1 MPETSV
7 FPHTAASIRL
17 DGGHPALELVNT
29 RYGAPEGPIDGDVL
43 VTHDDVITFA
53 RRLGLA
59 GPGASATPATL
70 RQARALRCAIDG
82 ALRPVALGGTLA
94 SDALQDVERMAKRA
108 VARAQLHRIDGA
120 AGWAWSDEDPLAPV
134 DRLAL
139 AALQLLGDEVALG
152 RLRRCAGCRWLF
164 IDRSRGAGR
173 RWCSMADCGT
183 EAKKRRYVEQRR
195 RRRRRAVSG

>member
-1 MPETSV
+1 MPETFA

-29 RYGAPEGPIDGDVL
+29 IYGAPEGPIDGDVL
-43 VTHDDVITFA
+43 VTPDDVITLA

-59 GPGASATPATL
+59 GRAAAAGPATL
-70 RQARALRCAIDG
+70 CGARTLRHAVDG

-94 SDALQDVERMAKRA
+94 EDALQDVERLAKRA
-108 VARAQLHRIDGA
+108 VRRARLHQVDGA
-120 AGWAWSDEDPLAPV
+120 VRWTWSDEDPLAPV
-134 DRLAL
+134 DRLTL
-139 AALQLLGDEVALG
+139 AALDLLGDEIALG

-173 RWCSMADCGT
+173 RWCSMQDCGT
-183 EAKKRRYVEQRR
+183 EAKKRRYVERR
-195 RRRRRAVSG
+195 RRRRDGAGAG

>member
-1 MPETSV
+1 MPETAP

-17 DGGHPALELVNT
+17 DGGHPVLELVNT
-29 RYGAPEGPIDGDVL
+29 VYGAPEGPVDGDVL
-43 VTHDDVITFA
+43 ATPADVVTLA

-59 GPGASATPATL
+59 GPAAAAGPATL
-70 RQARALRCAIDG
+70 REARALRRAVDG
-82 ALRPVALGGTLA
+82 ALRPIALGADLDR
-94 SDALQDVERMAKRA
+94 DALREVERIAKRA
-108 VARAQLHRIDGA
+108 VRRARLTGV
-120 AGWAWSDEDPLAPV
+120 AGSVRWTWSDGDPVAPV

-139 AALQLLGDEVALG
+139 AALELLGDEATLA

-183 EAKKRRYVEQRR
+183 EAKKRRYVER
-195 RRRRRAVSG
+195 RRRRRAVTG